1 MTTTETDDGFGDAE
15 QADPPAKVPE
25 IVARIG
31 APPRGVFTKPAPR
44 RAYLVEQVIRFGGDD
59 EDDGQR
65 VETRG
70 VIGRGQLHILA
81 GEGGAGKGRWLLTI
95 AAALAASDAPKP
107 LSPDVIMEQ
116 GAAGGMDGVCGLR
129 VNGIPDDEKVLVLLG
144 EDDATDLHQRFEGVA
159 EALGWKG
166 NAVRED
172 RIMDRFRWG
181 TAHGLTFSVVDTVR
195 SPAGEV
201 EVQPTKDFA
210 ALVDWLRDN
219 GPWAFIAL
227 DPMARFAGVDE
238 NDNALQTKVYALVEG
253 LTKVNP
259 PGREGP
265 AVLVVDHISKP
276 SKDAGP
282 VSQHMI
288 RGAGAKV
295 NAARVAMLMVPGGGE
310 SVVVDCEGRTATEPG
325 FDDSETASVGVGEVV
340 WHVVKNNG
348 QRKANPVA
356 LSFTK
361 HGGVWV
367 EGEADARARRKR
379 QWHAAKARGET
390 TSKKATESAARPG
403 RAAKK
408 AAPTTSDLEDY
419 T

>member
-1 MTTTETDDGFGDAE
+1 MTTTKTDDGFGDPEQGMAE
-15 QADPPAKVPE
+15 IGPKVPE

-31 APPRGVFTKPAPR
+31 PPPRGVFTKPAPR
-44 RAYLVEQVIRFGGDD
+44 RAYLVEQIVSFDVD
-59 EDDGQR
+59 EVTR
-65 VETRG
+65 KESRG

-81 GEGGAGKGRWLLTI
+81 GEGGAGKGRWLLTM

-107 LSPDVIMEQ
+107 PSPDVIMDLS
-116 GAAGGMDGVCGLR
+116 AAGGMDDVCGLR

-166 NAVRED
+166 NAIRED

-181 TAHGLTFSVVDTVR
+181 TAHGLTFSIVETVR
-195 SPAGEV
+195 TTSGEV
-201 EVQPTKDFA
+201 TPLPTKDFTG
-210 ALVDWLRDN
+210 LVDWLREN

-227 DPMARFAGVDE
+227 DPMARFAGVEE
-238 NDNALQTKVYALVEG
+238 NDNALQHKVYALVEG

-259 PGREGP
+259 PGRDGP
-265 AVLVVDHISKP
+265 AVIVVDHISKP

-310 SVVVDCEGRTATEPG
+310 SVVVDCEGRVAGDDG
-325 FDDSETASVGVGEVV
+325 FDDSEIAKVSVGDVV

-348 QRKANPVA
+348 QQKATPVA

-361 HGGVWV
+361 HGGLAV
-367 EGEADARARRKR
+367 ESPADARARRKR
-379 QWHAAKARGET
+379 QFHAAKLRGDTET
-390 TSKKATESAARPG
+390 RGKAKGGTKTMG
-403 RAAKK
+403 